1 MTRNNKIFLALTI
14 GGTSLAYL
22 IYRKIK
28 KDSLFDELL
37 NKIGQGTTFSE
48 SNIWNSSFMIL
59 IDNENRNIKKLTPQ
73 ELNRYAEQ
81 MREAVDGWG
90 TNEGELKSVFEQISS
105 KYEIAQLNKYY
116 GQKYGETMKEA
127 VDYDL
132 EDDPETRTEVNN
144 LILSKPR
151 VIYL

>member
-1 MTRNNKIFLALTI
+1 MTRNNNIFLALTI

-59 IDNENRNIKKLTPQ
+59 IDNENRNIKKLTSQ
-73 ELNRYAEQ
+73 ELNRYSEL

-127 VDYDL
+127 VDSDL

>member
-73 ELNRYAEQ
+73 ELNRYAEL
-81 MREAVDGWG
+81 MHEAVDGWG

>member
-59 IDNENRNIKKLTPQ
+59 IDNENRNIKKLTSQ
-73 ELNRYAEQ
+73 ELNRYSEL

-127 VDYDL
+127 VDSDL

>member
-59 IDNENRNIKKLTPQ
+59 IDNKNRNIKKLTSQ
-73 ELNRYAEQ
+73 ELNRYSEL

-127 VDYDL
+127 VDSDL